1 MEPYSELFAKVTGR
15 PALPYQLRL
24 NESPAPYTVLS
35 IPTGLGKTD
44 AVLVDWLARRPTTR
58 LIWCLPGRALTRQVA
73 KVARERARRVS
84 GDILVLELMGGN
96 DDNDYKLAPD
106 QPAILVGT
114 QDILISR
121 ALNRGYAR
129 SPFRWPIDFALL
141 NNDAQWVFDEVQ
153 LLGDA
158 LASSTQLAAFRSDYK
173 TFGEVPC
180 VWMSA
185 TLDRSWLQT
194 VDFDG
199 HDVRFV
205 ELDAEDRRHEI
216 VRKRLQAPKH
226 IQQAPP
232 GCRLPKGCAE
242 FVAKHHSTDL
252 LTLVIANTVE
262 RATEIRAELR
272 ELDPVLLHSRFRPA
286 DRAAQLER
294 VLNGTSRVVIS
305 TQVIEAGIDLDAGLL
320 VTDIAPWP
328 SLVQRFGRVNRFG
341 EKTHAEIYWVDRP
354 LTTKKKSLATAAEVK
369 AKDEQTLYAP
379 YEPGQSARA
388 LAIASKLTSAA
399 PADLPPTETAPPYS
413 FVLRRADLLDLFDTT
428 PDLTGNQLDVSRFVR
443 SGKESDVYL
452 AWRNW
457 PPREQPPSVP
467 RICDGELCAVPLNK
481 ECRDYVKRHGG
492 WVWRHTRS
500 GGWEQARADELYPG
514 MLLLFR
520 ASAGGYDPA
529 IGWRPALSGAV
540 PVVDV
545 SGIEDGEDAHRGDWR
560 SAGVR
565 VTLAEHST
573 QVVCALRA
581 VLEALKHLEI
591 GAYRSELELAARKHD
606 WGKAHPVFQQT
617 LHGLPE
623 PPEQAPELLAKQD
636 RTLLANKGHSRQW
649 FRHEL
654 ASAVAMIEAGDPD
667 LAAYVA
673 AAHHGKVR
681 LNIRSMPGEAE
692 EAGWDIRV
700 ARGIRSGERLFAAD
714 LGDGTVLPETPLSLA
729 SMELGASDDT
739 GPGWTDRVLG
749 LLEREGPFR
758 LAFLEMLLRVS
769 DERASSEAEN
779 AAKEAQ

>member
-1 MEPYSELFAKVTGR
+1 MEPYSKLFSEITGR

-24 NESPAPYTVLS
+24 NESPAPHTVLS

-96 DDNDYKLAPD
+96 DDNDFKLAPD

-114 QDILISR
+114 QDILVSR

-185 TLDRSWLQT
+185 TFDKSWLRT

-199 HDVRFV
+199 HDVRIV

-216 VRKRLQAPKH
+216 VRKRLHAPKH
-226 IQQAPP
+226 IQQAPYD
-232 GCRLPKGCAE
+232 CRLPRGCAE
-242 FVAKHHSTDL
+242 FVAKHHSPDL

-262 RATEIRAELR
+262 RATEIHAELL

-294 VLNGTSRVVIS
+294 VLNGTASVVIS

-341 EKTHAEIYWVDRP
+341 EMTQAEIYWVDRP
-354 LTTKKKSLATAAEVK
+354 LTAKKKSLATAAEIK
-369 AKDEQTLYAP
+369 AKDEQTVYAP
-379 YEPGQSARA
+379 YEPEQCTGA
-388 LAIASKLTSAA
+388 LAVLSKLRSAA
-399 PADLPPTETAPPYS
+399 PAELPATNTAPPYS

-443 SGKESDVYL
+443 SGKESDVYV

-457 PPREQPPSVP
+457 PPREQPPAVP
-467 RICDGELCAVPLNK
+467 RICDEELCAVPLNG
-481 ECRDYVKRHGG
+481 ECRDYVKKHGG

-500 GGWEQARADELYPG
+500 GGWEQARADELHPG
-514 MLLLFR
+514 MRLLFR
-520 ASAGGYDPA
+520 DSSGGYDPA
-529 IGWRPALSGAV
+529 IGWRPGLSGVV

-545 SGIEDGEDAHRGDWR
+545 SSVKDGEDAHRDDWR

-565 VTLAEHST
+565 VTLADHSAH
-573 QVVCALRA
+573 VVCALRA
-581 VLEALKHLEI
+581 VLDALAHLEI
-591 GAYRSELELAARKHD
+591 GDYRCALETAARKHD

-617 LHGLPE
+617 LHVLSK

-636 RTLLANKGHSRQW
+636 RGIVANKGHSRQW

-654 ASAVAMIEAGDPD
+654 ASAVAMIEAGDSD
-667 LAAYVA
+667 LAAYIA

-692 EAGWDIRV
+692 ETGSDIRV

-714 LGDGTVLPETPLSLA
+714 LGDGTVLPETVLSLA
-729 SMELGASDDT
+729 SMDLGASDDT
-739 GPGWTDRVLG
+739 GPGWTDRILG
-749 LLEREGPFR
+749 LLEQEGPFR
-758 LAFLEMLLRVS
+758 LAFLEMLLRIS
-769 DERASSEAEN
+769 DERASSEAERS
-779 AAKEAQ
+779 AKEAQ